1 MLRDSEDPVLQPTE
15 QKRIE
20 PNRSDQP
27 GLDFRALF
35 EVLPGRYL
43 VLLPDDPRFT
53 IAAVN
58 AAYARATM
66 TTPEEIAGLGVFDV
80 FPDNP
85 DEPHAT
91 GVKNLAASL
100 RRVLRTKSPDTM
112 APQKYDIRRPG
123 SEGGGFEERYW
134 SPVNSPLLDA
144 EGNVQFIIHRVED
157 ITDFL
162 RLKRME
168 TENGR
173 LAEAERE
180 RVERV
185 EAELFLRSRE
195 LAQVKE
201 LMQDRQLLS
210 LLVEYSPEFMGIAD
224 LQGVPVY
231 ANRSAI
237 DLIGARGL
245 EEIQNTPLPDCF
257 VPGERAFVRDV
268 VLPAVLEQGRWQGE
282 LHFRHLRTEEPIP
295 VYYDIFRVDGPGG
308 TATHLAT
315 ITRDLRERKRALE
328 ELRESEKRFSIAFAQ
343 APIGMVLTSPHGVIL
358 DANRAFLDMLGYT
371 FEELQAHDSSHY
383 THPEDISRTRE
394 FYAHLREHNRAPS
407 AFEKRYIRKD
417 GQIVWARASGAMR
430 CDEKGRA
437 TQLIAIVEDITD
449 RKRAEEELQRS
460 NGELKRANRE
470 LEEFAFVA
478 SHDLQ
483 EPLRMV
489 NIYTQIIL
497 DSLGPEGSKLSQ
509 FAGFVTQGVSRME
522 ALIRDLLTFSRT
534 VQEDEQAAGTADLS
548 ASLTEALSVLENV
561 IAESGAVITA
571 DALPSVRGDTAQM
584 AHVFQNFISNALK
597 YRKEGIAPEI
607 RISAERSAGSW
618 IISVRDNGIGFEQQY
633 AERIFGLFKRLHK
646 EDYPGTG
653 LGLAICKR
661 IVERYGGRI
670 WAEGKPGEGAAF
682 HFSLLPAETVG
693 E

>member
-20 PNRSDQP
+20 PNRSEQP

-144 EGNVQFIIHRVED
+144 EGNVRFIIHRVED